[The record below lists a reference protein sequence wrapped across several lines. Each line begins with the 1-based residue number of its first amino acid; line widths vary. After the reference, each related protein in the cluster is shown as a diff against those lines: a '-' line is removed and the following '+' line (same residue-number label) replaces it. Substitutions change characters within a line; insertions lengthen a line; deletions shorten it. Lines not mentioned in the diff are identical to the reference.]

1 MNNFLRTL
9 TFCVIALLSAVSVK
23 AQGDVTAKWDF
34 KNDLP
39 AGIQETTNYQKTT
52 VDIPSTVEGVSM
64 HVDATNGKLYCI
76 GRNNAQFNSGTIL
89 QVPVKS
95 TRDIVVVENYP
106 NYRGYTVGGVAAT
119 ADVNEHRATTDEVAK
134 GYVEIKA
141 TDSGYLYGVQVT
153 FVSAIATK
161 ELYSTDFS
169 DWGAYETKADDK
181 QVTTAVWNTKYSHE
195 SLTFSVF
202 NTQIGSTN
210 FNTGKFPDW
219 NGGLLM
225 AAKSET
231 PYIETSALASVTK
244 VHFRHGATGGNRG
257 WKLLAKGD
265 GDADWVVVSSTVA
278 NPASGCDV
286 DVDVNKTNC
295 KLRFENI
302 TTNQNA
308 YLLELAIYGLVDLSK
323 TPALGKVTIN
333 GVDYQ
338 TADICEENADGDM
351 CATVEISKKEQM
363 VDETAN
369 PVVFG
374 TPDNG
379 EIKSI
384 EYNKVDDNST
394 VVTVV
399 VAAGDKTVTYKL
411 TVAFKPDYT
420 LTYYNTDGT
429 VLEAVQQ
436 VEKDSPI
443 ANLRNGDGVIV
454 ADGKAFRGWFVKS
467 DGGRKY
473 TTADIVTGPTSLYAV
488 ATDIEV
494 TSDVNRYTYNLA
506 DPYFYAE
513 DHEGFCPTGG
523 AFHDKQ
529 HGWSFSD
536 GDKIDILSGRHSL
549 IFVTGC
555 KYSGAANLKLMNG
568 ETEVASI
575 ALDKSNDG
583 VMQSIEYTGEPGTL
597 TLVADGGMY
606 MHKLVVANLGD
617 ASTEKNELGYYVCQ
631 PGNGGNFLTMLDLAN
646 ANSSATERT
655 CIFLPDGTYDLGKVA
670 LTAVSGNN
678 ISIIG
683 QSMDKT
689 IIKNAPDVKNEGI
702 GTTATLYVTGK
713 NLYIQDLTLQN
724 ALDYY
729 SSGSAGRAVC
739 LQDKGDGTICKNVR
753 MLSYQDTYYSNNNGG
768 KYYWEDSEIH
778 GTVDFLCGGGDVYY
792 NRCKFVVEKRSADGK
807 GGCTIAAPYTDG
819 SKWGYVMNECVVDNY
834 AETFNY
840 GRAWGGT
847 PRLAYLNTTL
857 LQPDM
862 IIKDRFTVGGMN
874 VPADKFVEFN
884 TMDAQGNVVSPAS
897 NVLKFTKDNK
907 VNEMETILTADQA
920 AEYALDKVF
929 PTWTP
934 DADCAQVGL
943 GLLAS
948 EGNTITWA
956 ASEGA
961 KAYAVFCDE
970 QFVGMT
976 SSTSWTV
983 ADGKKAADYLVR
995 AANAMGGFG
1004 GGSTTTTG
1012 INSMKVDGENVVSTM
1027 FYDLQGARV
1036 DGSQR
1041 GVLIMV
1047 QKMNDGSMKTTKIV
1061 K

>member
-1 MNNFLRTL
+1 M
-9 TFCVIALLSAVSVK
+9 LLSAIATM
-23 AQGDVTAKWDF
+23 AQGDA
-34 KNDLP
+34 
-39 AGIQETTNYQKTT
+39 
-52 VDIPSTVEGVSM
+52 
-64 HVDATNGKLYCI
+64 
-76 GRNNAQFNSGTIL
+76 
-89 QVPVKS
+89 
-95 TRDIVVVENYP
+95 
-106 NYRGYTVGGVAAT
+106 
-119 ADVNEHRATTDEVAK
+119 
-134 GYVEIKA
+134 
-141 TDSGYLYGVQVT
+141 
-153 FVSAIATK
+153 SAFSTK

-169 DWGAYETKADDK
+169 TWGAYEQKADETN
-181 QVTTAVWNTKYSHE
+181 VTNVEWKTKYSHE
-195 SLTFSVF
+195 NLTFSIF
-202 NTQIGSTN
+202 NTQIGATN

-219 NGGLLM
+219 IGGMLM
-225 AAKSET
+225 CAKSDN
-231 PYIETSALASVTK
+231 PYVETSALASVTK

-265 GDADWVVVSSTVA
+265 GDADWVVVSSSVA
-278 NPASGCDV
+278 NPAQGCDV

-323 TPALGKVTIN
+323 TPALGKITVN
-333 GVDYQ
+333 GKDYQ
-338 TADICEENADGDM
+338 TADICSEDNDGNM
-351 CATVEISKKEQM
+351 AATIEISKKEKM
-363 VDETAN
+363 VDKDGN
-369 PVVFG
+369 PIVFG

-384 EYNKVDDNST
+384 EYNKVDDQST
-394 VVTVV
+394 LVTAV
-399 VAAGDKTVTYKL
+399 VAAGNQTLTYKF

-420 LTYYNTDGT
+420 LTYYNTDGS
-429 VLEAVQQ
+429 VLEATQQ

-443 ANLRNGDGVIV
+443 ATLRNSDGVIV
-454 ADGKAFRGWFVKS
+454 ADGKAFRGWFVKT

-473 TTADIVTGPTSLYAV
+473 TTADIITGETSLYAV

-494 TSDVNRYTYNLA
+494 ASDVNRYTYNLT

-529 HGWSFSD
+529 HGWTFGAD
-536 GDKIDILSGRHSL
+536 DKIDIISGRHSL

-555 KYSGAANLKLMNG
+555 KYSNASTIKLMKG
-568 ETEVASI
+568 ETEVGSI
-575 ALDKSNDG
+575 TLDKKSDG
-583 VMQSIEYTGEPGTL
+583 VMQSIEYTGEAGTL

-606 MHKLVVANLGD
+606 IHKLIVANLGD
-617 ASTEKNELGYYVCQ
+617 ASTEMNELGYYVCEA
-631 PGNGGNFLTMLDLAN
+631 GNAGNFLTMLDLAN

-655 CIFLPDGTYDLGKVA
+655 CIFLPNGVYDLGKTV
-670 LTAVSGNN
+670 LTTVSGNN

-683 QSMDKT
+683 QSMGKT

-713 NLYIQDLTLQN
+713 NLYLQDLTLEN
-724 ALDYY
+724 GLDYY

-739 LQDKGDGTICKNVR
+739 LQDKGDGTICKNVK
-753 MLSYQDTYYSNNNGG
+753 MLSYQDTYYSNNNNG
-768 KYYWEDSEIH
+768 KFYWEDSEIH

-792 NRCKFVVEKRSADGK
+792 NRCKFVVEKRQADGK

-834 AETFNY
+834 AENFNY

-857 LQPDM
+857 LQPEK

-874 VPADKFVEFN
+874 VPADKFVEYN
-884 TMDAQGNVVSPAS
+884 TMDASGNVVSPAS
-897 NVLKFTKDNK
+897 NVLKFTKDKK
-907 VNEMETILTADQA
+907 VNEMETILTAEQA
-920 AEYALDKVF
+920 AEYTLDKVF

-934 DADCAQVGL
+934 AEYTKQVGL
-943 GLLAS
+943 GLLATD
-948 EGNTITWA
+948 GNNITWTA
-956 ASEGA
+956 AEGA
-961 KAYAVFCDE
+961 KAYAVFYKM
-970 QFVGMT
+970 QYVGMT
-976 SSTSWTV
+976 AATSWPIAAGEK
-983 ADGKKAADYLVR
+983 ADDFVVR
-995 AANAMGGFG
+995 PANAMGGFG

-1012 INSMKVDGENVVSTM
+1012 VNSLKVNAENVVSTM

-1041 GVLIMV
+1041 GVLLMV
-1047 QKMNDGSMKTTKIV
+1047 QKMTDGSTRTVKIV

>member
-1 MNNFLRTL
+1 M
-9 TFCVIALLSAVSVK
+9 LLSAIATM
-23 AQGDVTAKWDF
+23 AQGDA
-34 KNDLP
+34 
-39 AGIQETTNYQKTT
+39 
-52 VDIPSTVEGVSM
+52 
-64 HVDATNGKLYCI
+64 
-76 GRNNAQFNSGTIL
+76 
-89 QVPVKS
+89 
-95 TRDIVVVENYP
+95 
-106 NYRGYTVGGVAAT
+106 
-119 ADVNEHRATTDEVAK
+119 
-134 GYVEIKA
+134 
-141 TDSGYLYGVQVT
+141 
-153 FVSAIATK
+153 SAFSTK

-169 DWGAYETKADDK
+169 TWGAYEQKADETN
-181 QVTTAVWNTKYSHE
+181 VTNVEWKTKYSHE
-195 SLTFSVF
+195 NLTFSIF
-202 NTQIGSTN
+202 NTQIGATN

-219 NGGLLM
+219 TGGMLM
-225 AAKSET
+225 CAKSDN
-231 PYIETSALASVTK
+231 PYVETSALASVTK

-265 GDADWVVVSSTVA
+265 GDADWVVVSSSVA

-323 TPALGKVTIN
+323 TPALGKITVN
-333 GVDYQ
+333 GKDYQ
-338 TADICEENADGDM
+338 AADICSEDNDGNM
-351 CATVEISKKEQM
+351 AATIEISKKEKM
-363 VDETAN
+363 VDKDGN
-369 PVVFG
+369 PIVFG

-384 EYNKVDDNST
+384 EYNKVDDKST
-394 VVTVV
+394 LVTAV
-399 VAAGDKTVTYKL
+399 VAAGDQTITYKL
-411 TVAFKPDYT
+411 TVAFKPDFT

-429 VLEAVQQ
+429 VLDATQQ

-443 ANLRNGDGVIV
+443 ATLRNSDGVIV
-454 ADGKAFRGWFVKS
+454 ADGKAFRGWFVKA

-473 TTADIVTGPTSLYAV
+473 TTEDIITGETNLYAV

-494 TSDVNRYTYNLA
+494 ASDVNRYTYNLA

-529 HGWSFSD
+529 HGWSFGAD
-536 GDKIDILSGRHSL
+536 DKIDIISGRHSL

-555 KYSGAANLKLMNG
+555 KYSNASTIKLMKG
-568 ETEVASI
+568 ETEVGSI
-575 ALDKSNDG
+575 TLDKKSDG
-583 VMQSIEYTGEPGTL
+583 VMQSIEYTGEAGTL

-606 MHKLVVANLGD
+606 IHKLIVANLGD
-617 ASTEKNELGYYVCQ
+617 ASTEKNELGYYVCEA
-631 PGNGGNFLTMLDLAN
+631 GNGGNFLTMLDLAN

-655 CIFLPDGTYDLGKVA
+655 CIFLPNGVYDLGKTV
-670 LTAVSGNN
+670 LTTISGNN

-683 QSMDKT
+683 QSMGKT

-713 NLYIQDLTLQN
+713 NLYMQDLTLEN
-724 ALDYY
+724 GLDYY

-739 LQDKGDGTICKNVR
+739 LQDKGDGTICKNVK
-753 MLSYQDTYYSNNNGG
+753 MLSYQDTYYSNNNNG
-768 KYYWEDSEIH
+768 KFYWEDSEIH

-792 NRCKFVVEKRSADGK
+792 NRCKFVVEKRQADGK

-834 AETFNY
+834 AENFNY

-857 LQPDM
+857 LQPEK

-874 VPADKFVEFN
+874 VPADKFVEYN
-884 TMDAQGNVVSPAS
+884 TMDASGNVVSPAS
-897 NVLKFTKDNK
+897 NVLKFTKDKK
-907 VNEMETILTADQA
+907 VNEMETILTAEQA
-920 AEYALDKVF
+920 AEYTLDKVF

-934 DADCAQVGL
+934 AEYAKQVGL
-943 GLLAS
+943 GLLATDGS
-948 EGNTITWA
+948 NITWTA
-956 ASEGA
+956 AEGA
-961 KAYAVFCDE
+961 KAYAVFYKM
-970 QFVGMT
+970 QYVGMT
-976 SSTSWTV
+976 AATSWPIAAGEN
-983 ADGKKAADYLVR
+983 ADDFVVR
-995 AANAMGGFG
+995 PANAMGGFG

-1012 INSMKVDGENVVSTM
+1012 VNSLKVNAENVASTM

-1041 GVLIMV
+1041 GVLLMV
-1047 QKMNDGSMKTTKIV
+1047 QKMTDGSTRTVKIV

>member
-1 MNNFLRTL
+1 MKQMLKSMTL
-9 TFCVIALLSAVSVK
+9 CVVMLLSAIATM
-23 AQGDVTAKWDF
+23 AQGDA
-34 KNDLP
+34 
-39 AGIQETTNYQKTT
+39 
-52 VDIPSTVEGVSM
+52 
-64 HVDATNGKLYCI
+64 
-76 GRNNAQFNSGTIL
+76 
-89 QVPVKS
+89 
-95 TRDIVVVENYP
+95 
-106 NYRGYTVGGVAAT
+106 
-119 ADVNEHRATTDEVAK
+119 
-134 GYVEIKA
+134 
-141 TDSGYLYGVQVT
+141 
-153 FVSAIATK
+153 SAFSTK

-169 DWGAYETKADDK
+169 TWGAYEQKADETN
-181 QVTTAVWNTKYSHE
+181 VTNVEWKTKYSHE
-195 SLTFSVF
+195 NLTFSIF
-202 NTQIGSTN
+202 NTQIGATN

-219 NGGLLM
+219 TGGMLM
-225 AAKSET
+225 CAKSDN
-231 PYIETSALASVTK
+231 PYVETSALASVTK

-265 GDADWVVVSSTVA
+265 GDADWVVVSSSVA
-278 NPASGCDV
+278 NPAQGCDV

-323 TPALGKVTIN
+323 TPALGKITVN
-333 GVDYQ
+333 GKDYQ
-338 TADICEENADGDM
+338 TADICSEDNDGNM
-351 CATVEISKKEQM
+351 AATIEISKKEKM
-363 VDETAN
+363 VDKDGN
-369 PVVFG
+369 PIVFG

-384 EYNKVDDNST
+384 EYNKVDDQST
-394 VVTVV
+394 LVTAV
-399 VAAGDKTVTYKL
+399 VAAGNQTLTYKF

-420 LTYYNTDGT
+420 LTYYNTDGS
-429 VLEAVQQ
+429 VLEATQQ

-443 ANLRNGDGVIV
+443 ATLRNNDGVIV
-454 ADGKAFRGWFVKS
+454 ADGKAFRGWFVEA

-473 TTADIVTGPTSLYAV
+473 TTGDIVTGPTSLYAV

-494 TSDVNRYTYNLA
+494 ASDVNRYTYTLT

-513 DHEGFCPTGG
+513 DHEGFRPTGG

-529 HGWSFSD
+529 HGWSFGAD
-536 GDKIDILSGRHSL
+536 DKIDIISGRHSL

-555 KYSGAANLKLMNG
+555 KYSNASTIKLMKG
-568 ETEVASI
+568 ETEVGSI
-575 ALDKSNDG
+575 TLDKSKDG
-583 VMQSIEYTGEPGTL
+583 AMQSIEYTGEAGTL

-606 MHKLVVANLGD
+606 IHKLIVANLGD
-617 ASTEKNELGYYVCQ
+617 ASTEKNELGYYVCEA
-631 PGNGGNFLTMLDLAN
+631 GNAGNFLTMLDLAN

-655 CIFLPDGTYDLGKVA
+655 CIFLPNGVYDLGKTV
-670 LTAVSGNN
+670 LTTVSGNN

-683 QSMDKT
+683 QSMGKT

-713 NLYIQDLTLQN
+713 NLYMQDLTLEN
-724 ALDYY
+724 GLDYY
-729 SSGSAGRAVC
+729 SSGSAGRGVC
-739 LQDKGDGTICKNVR
+739 LQDKGDGTICKNVK
-753 MLSYQDTYYSNNNGG
+753 MLSYQDTYYSNNNNG

-792 NRCKFVVEKRSADGK
+792 NRCKFVVEKRQPDGK

-834 AETFNY
+834 AENFNY

-857 LQPDM
+857 LQPEK

-874 VPADKFVEFN
+874 VPADKFVEYN
-884 TMDAQGNVVSPAS
+884 TMDASGKVVSPAS

-907 VNEMETILTADQA
+907 VNEMETILTAEQA

-934 DADCAQVGL
+934 AEYTKQVGL
-943 GLLAS
+943 GLLATD
-948 EGNTITWA
+948 GNNITWTA
-956 ASEGA
+956 AEGA
-961 KAYAVFCDE
+961 KAYAVFYKM
-970 QFVGMT
+970 QYVGMT
-976 SSTSWTV
+976 AATSWPIAAGEK
-983 ADGKKAADYLVR
+983 ADDFVVR
-995 AANAMGGFG
+995 PANAMGGFG

-1012 INSMKVDGENVVSTM
+1012 VNSLKVNAENVVSTM

-1041 GVLIMV
+1041 GVLLMV
-1047 QKMNDGSMKTTKIV
+1047 QTMTDGSTRTVKIV

>member
-1 MNNFLRTL
+1 MKQMLKSMTL
-9 TFCVIALLSAVSVK
+9 CVVMLLSAIATM
-23 AQGDVTAKWDF
+23 AQGDA
-34 KNDLP
+34 
-39 AGIQETTNYQKTT
+39 
-52 VDIPSTVEGVSM
+52 
-64 HVDATNGKLYCI
+64 
-76 GRNNAQFNSGTIL
+76 
-89 QVPVKS
+89 
-95 TRDIVVVENYP
+95 
-106 NYRGYTVGGVAAT
+106 
-119 ADVNEHRATTDEVAK
+119 
-134 GYVEIKA
+134 
-141 TDSGYLYGVQVT
+141 
-153 FVSAIATK
+153 SAFSTK

-169 DWGAYETKADDK
+169 TWGAYEQKADETN
-181 QVTTAVWNTKYSHE
+181 VTNVEWKTKYSHE
-195 SLTFSVF
+195 NLTFSIF
-202 NTQIGSTN
+202 NTQIGATN

-219 NGGLLM
+219 TGGMLM
-225 AAKSET
+225 CAKSDN
-231 PYIETSALASVTK
+231 PYVETSALASVTK

-265 GDADWVVVSSTVA
+265 GDADWVVVSSSVA
-278 NPASGCDV
+278 NPAQGCDV

-323 TPALGKVTIN
+323 TPALGKITVN
-333 GVDYQ
+333 GKDYQ
-338 TADICEENADGDM
+338 TADICSEDNDGNM
-351 CATVEISKKEQM
+351 AATIEISKKEKM
-363 VDETAN
+363 VDKDGN

-384 EYNKVDDNST
+384 EYNKVDDKST
-394 VVTVV
+394 LVTAV
-399 VAAGDKTVTYKL
+399 VAAGDQTITYKL
-411 TVAFKPDYT
+411 TVAFKPDFT

-429 VLEAVQQ
+429 VLEATQQ

-443 ANLRNGDGVIV
+443 ATLRNSDGVIV
-454 ADGKAFRGWFVKS
+454 ADGKTFRGWFVEA

-473 TTADIVTGPTSLYAV
+473 TTEDIITGETSLYAV

-494 TSDVNRYTYNLA
+494 ASDVNRYTYTLT

-513 DHEGFCPTGG
+513 DHEGFRPTGG

-529 HGWSFSD
+529 HGWSFGAD
-536 GDKIDILSGRHSL
+536 DKIDIISGRHSL

-555 KYSGAANLKLMNG
+555 KYSNASTIKLMKG
-568 ETEVASI
+568 ETEVGSI
-575 ALDKSNDG
+575 TLDKKSDG
-583 VMQSIEYTGEPGTL
+583 VMQSIEYTGEAGTL

-606 MHKLVVANLGD
+606 IHKLIVANLGD
-617 ASTEKNELGYYVCQ
+617 ASTEKNELGYYVCEA
-631 PGNGGNFLTMLDLAN
+631 GNAGNFLTMLDLAN

-655 CIFLPDGTYDLGKVA
+655 CIFLPNGVYDLGKTV
-670 LTAVSGNN
+670 LTTVSGNN

-683 QSMDKT
+683 QSMGKT

-713 NLYIQDLTLQN
+713 NLYMQDLTLEN
-724 ALDYY
+724 GLDYY

-739 LQDKGDGTICKNVR
+739 LQDKGDGTICKNVK
-753 MLSYQDTYYSNNNGG
+753 MLSYQDTYYSNNNNG
-768 KYYWEDSEIH
+768 KFYWEDSEIH

-792 NRCKFVVEKRSADGK
+792 NRCTFVVEKRQADGK

-834 AETFNY
+834 AENFNY

-857 LQPDM
+857 LQPEK

-874 VPADKFVEFN
+874 VPADKFVEYN
-884 TMDAQGNVVSPAS
+884 TMDASGKVVSPAS
-897 NVLKFTKDNK
+897 NVLKFTKDKK
-907 VNEMETILTADQA
+907 VNEMETILTAEQA

-934 DADCAQVGL
+934 AEYAKQVGL
-943 GLLAS
+943 GLLATD
-948 EGNTITWA
+948 GNNITWTA
-956 ASEGA
+956 AEGA
-961 KAYAVFCDE
+961 KAYAVFYKM
-970 QFVGMT
+970 QYVGMT
-976 SSTSWTV
+976 AATSWPIAEGEK
-983 ADGKKAADYLVR
+983 ADDFVVR
-995 AANAMGGFG
+995 PANAMGGFG

-1012 INSMKVDGENVVSTM
+1012 VNSLKVNAENVASTM

-1041 GVLIMV
+1041 GVLLMV
-1047 QKMNDGSMKTTKIV
+1047 QKMTDGSTRTVKIV

>member
-1 MNNFLRTL
+1 M
-9 TFCVIALLSAVSVK
+9 LLSAIATM
-23 AQGDVTAKWDF
+23 AQGDA
-34 KNDLP
+34 
-39 AGIQETTNYQKTT
+39 
-52 VDIPSTVEGVSM
+52 
-64 HVDATNGKLYCI
+64 
-76 GRNNAQFNSGTIL
+76 
-89 QVPVKS
+89 
-95 TRDIVVVENYP
+95 
-106 NYRGYTVGGVAAT
+106 
-119 ADVNEHRATTDEVAK
+119 
-134 GYVEIKA
+134 
-141 TDSGYLYGVQVT
+141 
-153 FVSAIATK
+153 SAFSTK

-169 DWGAYETKADDK
+169 TWGAYEQKADETN
-181 QVTTAVWNTKYSHE
+181 VTNVEWKTKYSHE
-195 SLTFSVF
+195 NLTFSIF
-202 NTQIGSTN
+202 NTQIGATN

-219 NGGLLM
+219 TGGMLM
-225 AAKSET
+225 CAKSDN
-231 PYIETSALASVTK
+231 PYVETSALASVTK

-265 GDADWVVVSSTVA
+265 GDADWVVVSSSVA
-278 NPASGCDV
+278 NPAQGCDV

-323 TPALGKVTIN
+323 TPALGKITVN
-333 GVDYQ
+333 GKDYQ
-338 TADICEENADGDM
+338 TADICSEDNDGNM
-351 CATVEISKKEQM
+351 AATIEISKKEKM
-363 VDETAN
+363 VDKDGN
-369 PVVFG
+369 PIVFG

-384 EYNKVDDNST
+384 EYNKVDDQST
-394 VVTVV
+394 LVTVV
-399 VAAGDKTVTYKL
+399 VAAGNQTLTYKF

-420 LTYYNTDGT
+420 LTYYNTDGS
-429 VLEAVQQ
+429 VLEATQQ

-443 ANLRNGDGVIV
+443 ATLRNNDGVIV
-454 ADGKAFRGWFVKS
+454 ADGKAFRGWFVEA

-473 TTADIVTGPTSLYAV
+473 TTDDIVTGPTSLYAV

-494 TSDVNRYTYNLA
+494 ASDVNRYTYTLT

-513 DHEGFCPTGG
+513 DHEGFRPTGG

-529 HGWSFSD
+529 HGWSFGAD
-536 GDKIDILSGRHSL
+536 DKIDIISGRHSL

-555 KYSGAANLKLMNG
+555 KYSNASTIKLMKG
-568 ETEVASI
+568 ETEVGSI
-575 ALDKSNDG
+575 TLDKKSDG
-583 VMQSIEYTGEPGTL
+583 VMQSIEYTGEAGTL
-597 TLVADGGMY
+597 SLVADGGMY
-606 MHKLVVANLGD
+606 IHKLIVANLGD
-617 ASTEKNELGYYVCQ
+617 ASTEKNELGYYVCEA
-631 PGNGGNFLTMLDLAN
+631 GNAGNFLTMLDLAN

-655 CIFLPDGTYDLGKVA
+655 CIFLPDGTYDLGKTV
-670 LTAVSGNN
+670 LTTVSGNN

-683 QSMDKT
+683 QSMGKT

-713 NLYIQDLTLQN
+713 NLYMQDLTLEN

-729 SSGSAGRAVC
+729 KSGSAGRAVC
-739 LQDKGDGTICKNVR
+739 LQDKGDGTICKNVK
-753 MLSYQDTYYSNNNGG
+753 MLSYQDTYYSNNNNG

-792 NRCKFVVEKRSADGK
+792 NRCKFVVEKRQADGK

-834 AETFNY
+834 AENFNY

-857 LQPDM
+857 LQPEK

-874 VPADKFVEFN
+874 VPADKFVEYN
-884 TMDAQGNVVSPAS
+884 TMDASGKVVSPAS
-897 NVLKFTKDNK
+897 NVLKFTKDK
-907 VNEMETILTADQA
+907 KENEMETILTAEQA

-934 DADCAQVGL
+934 AEYTKQVGL
-943 GLLAS
+943 GLLATD
-948 EGNTITWA
+948 GNNITWTA
-956 ASEGA
+956 AEGA
-961 KAYAVFCDE
+961 KAYAVFYKM
-970 QFVGMT
+970 QYVGMT
-976 SSTSWTV
+976 AATSWPIAAGEK
-983 ADGKKAADYLVR
+983 ADDFVVR
-995 AANAMGGFG
+995 PANAMGGFG

-1012 INSMKVDGENVVSTM
+1012 VNSLKVNAENVVSTM

-1041 GVLIMV
+1041 GVLLMV
-1047 QKMNDGSMKTTKIV
+1047 QKMTDGSTRTVKIV

>member
-1 MNNFLRTL
+1 MKQMLKSMTL
-9 TFCVIALLSAVSVK
+9 CVVMLLSAIATM
-23 AQGDVTAKWDF
+23 AQGDA
-34 KNDLP
+34 
-39 AGIQETTNYQKTT
+39 
-52 VDIPSTVEGVSM
+52 
-64 HVDATNGKLYCI
+64 
-76 GRNNAQFNSGTIL
+76 
-89 QVPVKS
+89 
-95 TRDIVVVENYP
+95 
-106 NYRGYTVGGVAAT
+106 
-119 ADVNEHRATTDEVAK
+119 
-134 GYVEIKA
+134 
-141 TDSGYLYGVQVT
+141 
-153 FVSAIATK
+153 SAFSTK

-169 DWGAYETKADDK
+169 TWGAYEQKADETN
-181 QVTTAVWNTKYSHE
+181 VTNVEWKTKYSHE
-195 SLTFSVF
+195 NLTFSIF
-202 NTQIGSTN
+202 NTQIGATN

-219 NGGLLM
+219 TGGMLM
-225 AAKSET
+225 CAKSDN
-231 PYIETSALASVTK
+231 PYVETSALASVTK

-265 GDADWVVVSSTVA
+265 GDADWVVVSSSVA
-278 NPASGCDV
+278 NPAQGCDV

-323 TPALGKVTIN
+323 TPALGKITVN
-333 GVDYQ
+333 GKDYQ
-338 TADICEENADGDM
+338 TADICSEDNDGNM
-351 CATVEISKKEQM
+351 AATIEISKKEKM
-363 VDETAN
+363 VDKDGN
-369 PVVFG
+369 PIVFG

-384 EYNKVDDNST
+384 EYNKVDDQST
-394 VVTVV
+394 LVTAV
-399 VAAGDKTVTYKL
+399 VAAGNQTLTYKF

-420 LTYYNTDGT
+420 LTYYNTDGS
-429 VLEAVQQ
+429 VLEATQQ

-443 ANLRNGDGVIV
+443 ATLRNNDGVIV
-454 ADGKAFRGWFVKS
+454 ADGKAFRGWFVEA

-473 TTADIVTGPTSLYAV
+473 TTGDIVTGPTSLYAV

-494 TSDVNRYTYNLA
+494 ASDVNRYTYTLT

-513 DHEGFCPTGG
+513 DHEGFRPTGG

-529 HGWSFSD
+529 HGWSFGAD
-536 GDKIDILSGRHSL
+536 DKIDIISGRHSL

-555 KYSGAANLKLMNG
+555 KYSNASTIKLMKG
-568 ETEVASI
+568 ETEVGSI
-575 ALDKSNDG
+575 TLDKSKDG
-583 VMQSIEYTGEPGTL
+583 AMQSIEYTGEAGTL

-606 MHKLVVANLGD
+606 IHKLIVANLGD
-617 ASTEKNELGYYVCQ
+617 ASTEKNELGYYVCEA
-631 PGNGGNFLTMLDLAN
+631 GNAGNFLTMLDLAN

-655 CIFLPDGTYDLGKVA
+655 CIFLPNGVYDLGKTV
-670 LTAVSGNN
+670 LTTVSGNN

-683 QSMDKT
+683 QSMGKT

-713 NLYIQDLTLQN
+713 NLYMQDLTLEN
-724 ALDYY
+724 GLDYY
-729 SSGSAGRAVC
+729 SSGSAGRGVC
-739 LQDKGDGTICKNVR
+739 LQDKGDGTICKNVK
-753 MLSYQDTYYSNNNGG
+753 MLSYQDTYYSNNNNG

-792 NRCKFVVEKRSADGK
+792 NRCKFVVEKRQPDGK

-834 AETFNY
+834 AENFNY

-857 LQPDM
+857 LQPEK

-874 VPADKFVEFN
+874 VPADKFVEYN
-884 TMDAQGNVVSPAS
+884 TMDASGKVVSPAS

-907 VNEMETILTADQA
+907 VNEMETILTAEQA

-934 DADCAQVGL
+934 AEYTEQVGL
-943 GLLAS
+943 GLLATD
-948 EGNTITWA
+948 GNNITWTA
-956 ASEGA
+956 AEGA
-961 KAYAVFCDE
+961 KAYAVFYKM
-970 QFVGMT
+970 QYVGMT
-976 SSTSWTV
+976 AATSWPIAAGEK
-983 ADGKKAADYLVR
+983 ADDFVVR
-995 AANAMGGFG
+995 PANAMGGFG

-1012 INSMKVDGENVVSTM
+1012 VNSLKVNAENVVSTM

-1041 GVLIMV
+1041 GVLLMV
-1047 QKMNDGSMKTTKIV
+1047 QTMTDGSTRTVKIV